1 LDIGLTDSFSVKLST
16 RDLPTLTWS
25 PNYMLSVYKPC
36 KPFIS
41 FISENRYILL
51 VALILFKVGVQAT
64 NGIWYEDFW
73 EHSAVVFA
81 LMQDSLTAAHPILDL
96 SAPHS
101 FVSPYHLFV
110 AKFAQAFHLSSID
123 GLGFFGIINFCL
135 FAYGINFYCNAFVN
149 KETKFT
155 NFYALLFILFLW
167 GYRPWGFSGFFHFKL
182 LADVLPYPSTFT
194 TAISLIGLRLGFK
207 SAQHKKIADLLLLI
221 LICTL
226 VLLSHPLTFIFLA
239 SGLLS
244 QSVTSQDKFVSTAQ
258 TVVLLT
264 VASVIAIVWPY
275 SSIITLL
282 TGAANVYHASNQIMY
297 RDVFIRVWPILALSP
312 LLWRIA
318 KDKAFQ
324 PTFLHLTALI
334 AIYIFGWLTGK
345 YSYGRDITFIA
356 ILIQILI
363 ASQFAYFENIFSQS
377 HPNLVSTCRVSI
389 GVILLCLASKWLYPT
404 MTRSMTV
411 LNSIVSGRIVS
422 NQHTYKNLT
431 FLPAHIKYGRSILS
445 DIETSWLVPSFAG
458 KVIGALHV
466 QAFVADDEL
475 RRVDLIEFFASE
487 TSAAKRQSII
497 QKYKPDYF
505 LIDKLAIKEWVK
517 ILNQVDSF
525 SKTSKIFEND
535 QYLLLRFD

>member
-1 LDIGLTDSFSVKLST
+1 M
-16 RDLPTLTWS
+16 LPIYDCCKTLGKT
-25 PNYMLSVYKPC
+25 
-36 KPFIS
+36 
-41 FISENRYILL
+41 ISENRYVLL
-51 VALILFKVGVQAT
+51 VSLILFKVGVQAT

-73 EHSAVVFA
+73 EHSAIVFA

-101 FVSPYHLFV
+101 FVSPYHLIV
-110 AKFAQAFHLSSID
+110 AKFAQVFHLSSID

-135 FAYGINFYCNAFVN
+135 FAYGINFYCNAFIN

-167 GYRPWGFSGFFHFKL
+167 GYQPWGFSGFFHFEL
-182 LADVLPYPSTFT
+182 LADVLPYPSTFA
-194 TAISLIGLRLGFK
+194 TAISLIGLGLGFK
-207 SAQHKKIADLLLLI
+207 SSQHKNIAERLLLI
-221 LICTL
+221 LICAL

-239 SGLLS
+239 SGLLC
-244 QSVTSQDKFVSTAQ
+244 QSVTTQDKFVSTTQ
-258 TVVLLT
+258 TIFLLT

-282 TGAANVYHASNQIMY
+282 TGAGNVYHASNQIMY

-318 KDKAFQ
+318 QDKTFQ
-324 PTFLHLTALI
+324 STFLHLTALI

-363 ASQFAYFENIFSQS
+363 ASQFAYIENKFSQL
-377 HPNLVSTCRVSI
+377 HPNAVSTYRVSI
-389 GVILLCLASKWLYPT
+389 GVILLSLASTWLYPA

-411 LNSIVSGRIVS
+411 LNSLVSGRTIS

-431 FLPAHIKYGRSILS
+431 FLHAHIKNGSAVLS
-445 DIETSWLVPSFAG
+445 DIETSWLVPSFGG

-466 QAFVADDEL
+466 QAFVADDES
-475 RRVDLIEFFASE
+475 RRVDLIEFFDSE
-487 TSAAKRQSII
+487 TTAAKRQSTI

-505 LIDKLAIKEWVK
+505 LIDKLAIKEWAR

-525 SKTSKIFEND
+525 SKTTKIFEND
-535 QYLLLRFD
+535 RYILFRFD